1 MREIIQSLSTGKT
14 KVEDIPAPSIS
25 DQEVLIKTKASII
38 SAGTEKMLVEFGK
51 ANFISKIK
59 KQPDKV
65 IDVLEKIKNDGLINT
80 LESVKSK
87 LDQPISLGYSNVG
100 IIQKVG
106 KNVSEF
112 NVGDRVVSNA
122 PHAELVCASKNLVA
136 LIPDNVDDESACF
149 TVIASIGLQGIRLAD
164 PKFGESVVVIGLGLI
179 GILTAQ
185 MLKANGCNVIGID
198 PIKSKR
204 DLAESLGIKTYFS
217 EEKKD
222 IVNWVNTHTNQI
234 GADAVL
240 ITASTSSNQPIHTAA
255 EISRKRGR
263 IILVGVT
270 GINIRRDL
278 FYKKELTFQV
288 SCSYGPGRYDNSY
301 EKDGKDYPIGF
312 VRWTEKRN
320 FEAVLE
326 ALSKKSVIT
335 EKLITNKFKIEDAD
349 EAYEKLINES
359 ESLGIVINYPEHSE
373 NQLKKTIYLNN
384 DKRVNKKVNG
394 SCNLSFIGAGNYAT
408 RMLIPNFKRNGAYL
422 NTISAKNGINPF
434 FYGKKFGF
442 KKATTDND
450 EIFNDRECST
460 IVIST
465 RHDTHAD
472 LIVKGLSAG
481 KNIFVEKPLCI
492 NYSDLEKIKNAYHKS
507 NFKSKDKTFSPI
519 LMIGYNR
526 RFSPLVEKVKNELT
540 LIGQPKSFIYTCNA
554 GEIGKNHWL
563 NDPLI
568 GGGRLIGEACHF
580 IDLLTFLSGSKISD
594 INCNYLP
601 DKNPCPESFCLN
613 IKFEN
618 GSIGTINYFSNG
630 CKGYPK
636 ENLDIFCSG
645 KIFKIEN
652 YRKLS
657 IYSGNKK
664 QTIKLWKQDK
674 GQNKCVSEFLKAIKE
689 GKESPINTEEIF
701 EIQKFIF
708 EMI

>member
-112 NVGDRVVSNA
+112 KIGDRVVSNT

-263 IILVGVT
+263 IILIGVT

-288 SCSYGPGRYDNSY
+288 SCSYGLVDMIIPM
-301 EKDGKDYPIGF
+301 
-312 VRWTEKRN
+312 KRMVKITLL
-320 FEAVLE
+320 VL
-326 ALSKKSVIT
+326 
-335 EKLITNKFKIEDAD
+335 
-349 EAYEKLINES
+349 
-359 ESLGIVINYPEHSE
+359 
-373 NQLKKTIYLNN
+373 
-384 DKRVNKKVNG
+384 
-394 SCNLSFIGAGNYAT
+394 
-408 RMLIPNFKRNGAYL
+408 
-422 NTISAKNGINPF
+422 
-434 FYGKKFGF
+434 
-442 KKATTDND
+442 
-450 EIFNDRECST
+450 
-460 IVIST
+460 
-465 RHDTHAD
+465 
-472 LIVKGLSAG
+472 
-481 KNIFVEKPLCI
+481 
-492 NYSDLEKIKNAYHKS
+492 
-507 NFKSKDKTFSPI
+507 
-519 LMIGYNR
+519 
-526 RFSPLVEKVKNELT
+526 
-540 LIGQPKSFIYTCNA
+540 
-554 GEIGKNHWL
+554 
-563 NDPLI
+563 
-568 GGGRLIGEACHF
+568 
-580 IDLLTFLSGSKISD
+580 
-594 INCNYLP
+594 
-601 DKNPCPESFCLN
+601 
-613 IKFEN
+613 
-618 GSIGTINYFSNG
+618 
-630 CKGYPK
+630 
-636 ENLDIFCSG
+636 
-645 KIFKIEN
+645 
-652 YRKLS
+652 
-657 IYSGNKK
+657 
-664 QTIKLWKQDK
+664 
-674 GQNKCVSEFLKAIKE
+674 
-689 GKESPINTEEIF
+689 
-701 EIQKFIF
+701 
-708 EMI
+708 